1 MRRSVKKYMKLVLC
15 RALSLYGK
23 AGISYSVSTDHPGY
37 YAGHGY
43 LSAGTLLIP
52 GSRIFVLPAKNSLGK
67 ASGIYG

>member
-15 RALSLYGK
+15 RTLSLYGK
-23 AGISYSVSTDHPGY
+23 AGISYSVSKDHPGY

-43 LSAGTLLIP
+43 LLIP